1 MSRRACT
8 VQPSAMSAAQVRN
21 LLQPPVQ
28 EISQEVTK
36 DIFDSQFRSIEDLE
50 KIDVLVQEAC
60 VRYEQLTLEVRIIL
74 PSFSSLSQ

>member
-60 VRYEQLTLEVRIIL
+60 VRYEQLTLEVRTIL